1 MRNEKANIIRG
12 ILLNKINNEIL
23 LKLKK
28 KDQMRINGKKEEE
41 LYEMNCGNFE
51 VFIIHKPTTGNSM
64 NNICEIRN
72 ASTINLDITSSLKN
86 DKQLENIFEGKS
98 VISEKKLK
106 IVPKIKPK
114 KKEKFFQ
121 NEKKRAKDGFF
132 KLRKIVRNLINKF
145 QIIPKSNIS
154 KDNFENNK
162 IIKTKKRASFPS
174 KNESEFK
181 IQLINISHREPAHHY
196 KLENN
201 DVNKKKKKIDL
212 RSSKLFNI
220 RNHKIIKSYRKSI
233 LIKNKLDLSKILNT
247 SNNEDNKKKTSLTL
261 KTKNTSQLMLL
272 YNENS

>member
-1 MRNEKANIIRG
+1 MRNEKANIIRS

-86 DKQLENIFEGKS
+86 DRELENIFEGKS
-98 VISEKKLK
+98 IISEKKLK
-106 IVPKIKPK
+106 IVPKTKPK

-121 NEKKRAKDGFF
+121 NEKKRSKDGFI
-132 KLRKIVRNLINKF
+132 KLRKIVRNLINKY

-154 KDNFENNK
+154 KDNFQKNK
-162 IIKTKKRASFPS
+162 IIKIRYR
-174 KNESEFK
+174 
-181 IQLINISHREPAHHY
+181 QLFVRIS
-196 KLENN
+196 
-201 DVNKKKKKIDL
+201 
-212 RSSKLFNI
+212 
-220 RNHKIIKSYRKSI
+220 II
-233 LIKNKLDLSKILNT
+233 LSL
-247 SNNEDNKKKTSLTL
+247 
-261 KTKNTSQLMLL
+261 
-272 YNENS
+272 